1 VAGEINA
8 SVRGTILTR
17 LDLDRWS
24 ASQPPDEAPVQG
36 HGNSECWGDDGRQDI
51 TCRTLT
57 ENFLMGL
64 RGATKDQMQ
73 KAMNVKGRGTGNG
86 LHFLSNYSKGQ
97 RLGSGDINFTFDD
110 EGHVS
115 IIFGS
120 LDPPGGNGGF
130 SDFIWNK
137 ELLPAGCSDRPD
149 STMKRC

>member
-1 VAGEINA
+1 
-8 SVRGTILTR
+8 
-17 LDLDRWS
+17 
-24 ASQPPDEAPVQG
+24 
-36 HGNSECWGDDGRQDI
+36 
-51 TCRTLT
+51 
-57 ENFLMGL
+57 MGL
-64 RGATKDQMQ
+64 RGATKDQVRQ
-73 KAMNVKGRGTGNG
+73 AMNVKGRGTGNG